1 MSLKNAFLIYSC
13 PVIVLIF
20 AVGVLFALNSY
31 TRYVYTR
38 VKRIAGREV
47 SYDGLELD

>member
-1 MSLKNAFLIYSC
+1 MLFDILLHCYCLDSC
-13 PVIVLIF
+13 YKVLS
-20 AVGVLFALNSY
+20 ALNSY

-47 SYDGLELD
+47 RHDGLEPD

>member
-1 MSLKNAFLIYSC
+1 MLFLIFSC
-13 PVIVLIF
+13 PVIVLIYK
-20 AVGVLFALNSY
+20 VLSALNSY

-47 SYDGLELD
+47 KYDY

>member
-20 AVGVLFALNSY
+20 AKGSALNSY
-31 TRYVYTR
+31 TRYVYVYTR
-38 VKRIAGREV
+38 VKRITGREV
-47 SYDGLELD
+47 MYDGLELD